1 MGPLAISCLA
11 MRSYHQACLAARPFG
26 PPLSALWLTIQTDVI
41 RTLITHAS
49 VANELDITGEN
60 LIVLDRTSASKIAYQ
75 LRKVGINLNQAT
87 AALNTIARA
96 AQKASDD
103 PLQVLDL
110 VEAIE
115 SVKYLLIGYEA
126 TRRSARNL
134 MESLTGSRGV
144 FLDRLD
150 SVAGSAYHSAASE
163 PLSDLD

>member
-1 MGPLAISCLA
+1 MGELRRLEARLTEEQMDMLDGLA
-11 MRSYHQACLAARPFG
+11 RDTG
-26 PPLSALWLTIQTDVI
+26 LTKTDVI

-49 VANELDITGEN
+49 VTDELDITGDTV
-60 LIVLDRTSASKIAYQ
+60 IVLDRVSASKIAYQ

-96 AQKASDD
+96 AQKATDD
-103 PLQVLDL
+103 SLQVLDI

-115 SVKYLLIGYEA
+115 SVKYLLIGYEV

-134 MESLTGSRGV
+134 MEGLTGSRGV

-150 SVAGSAYHSAASE
+150 SVAGSAHLSAESD
-163 PLSDLD
+163 PL

>member
-1 MGPLAISCLA
+1 MGELRRLEARLTEEQMDMLDGLA
-11 MRSYHQACLAARPFG
+11 RDTG
-26 PPLSALWLTIQTDVI
+26 LTKTDVI

-49 VANELDITGEN
+49 VADEPDITGDTV
-60 LIVLDRTSASKIAYQ
+60 IVLDRVSALKIAYQ
-75 LRKVGINLNQAT
+75 LRMVGINLNQAT

-115 SVKYLLIGYEA
+115 SVKYLLIGYEG

-134 MESLTGSRGV
+134 MEGLTGSRGV

-150 SVAGSAYHSAASE
+150 SVAGSADLSAESD
-163 PLSDLD
+163 PL

>member
-1 MGPLAISCLA
+1 MGELRRLEARLTEEQMNMLDRLALDT
-11 MRSYHQACLAARPFG
+11 G
-26 PPLSALWLTIQTDVI
+26 LTKTDVI

-49 VANELDITGEN
+49 VADKLEITGDTV
-60 LIVLDRTSASKIAYQ
+60 IVLDRVSALKIAYQ
-75 LRKVGINLNQAT
+75 LRMVGINLNQAT

-115 SVKYLLIGYEA
+115 SVKYLLIGYEG

-134 MESLTGSRGV
+134 MEGLTGSRGV

-150 SVAGSAYHSAASE
+150 SVAGRANHAASE

>member
-1 MGPLAISCLA
+1 MGELRRLEARLTEGQMNMLDGLA
-11 MRSYHQACLAARPFG
+11 RDTG
-26 PPLSALWLTIQTDVI
+26 LTKTDVI

-49 VANELDITGEN
+49 VADKLEITGDTV
-60 LIVLDRTSASKIAYQ
+60 IVLDRVSALKIAYQ
-75 LRKVGINLNQAT
+75 LRIVGINLNQAT

-115 SVKYLLIGYEA
+115 SVKYLLIGYEG

-134 MESLTGSRGV
+134 MEGLTGSRGV

-150 SVAGSAYHSAASE
+150 SVAGSADLSAESD
-163 PLSDLD
+163 PL

>member
-1 MGPLAISCLA
+1 MGELRRLEARLTEEQMDMLDGLA
-11 MRSYHQACLAARPFG
+11 RDTG
-26 PPLSALWLTIQTDVI
+26 LTKTDVV
-41 RTLITHAS
+41 RTHITHVS
-49 VANELDITGEN
+49 VADELDITGDTV
-60 LIVLDRTSASKIAYQ
+60 IVLDRVSASKIAYQ
-75 LRKVGINLNQAT
+75 LRMVGINLNQAT

-115 SVKYLLIGYEA
+115 SVKYLLIGYEG

-134 MESLTGSRGV
+134 MEGLTGSRGV

-150 SVAGSAYHSAASE
+150 SVAGSADLSAESD
-163 PLSDLD
+163 PL

>member
-1 MGPLAISCLA
+1 MGELRRLEARLTEGQMNMLDGLA
-11 MRSYHQACLAARPFG
+11 RDTG
-26 PPLSALWLTIQTDVI
+26 LTKTDVI

-49 VANELDITGEN
+49 VADKLEITGDTV
-60 LIVLDRTSASKIAYQ
+60 IVLDRVSALKIAYQ
-75 LRKVGINLNQAT
+75 LRMVGINLNQAT

-115 SVKYLLIGYEA
+115 SVKYLLIGYEE

-134 MESLTGSRGV
+134 MEGLTGSRGV

-150 SVAGSAYHSAASE
+150 SVAGRANHAASE

>member
-1 MGPLAISCLA
+1 MGELRRLEARLTEEQMDMLDGLA
-11 MRSYHQACLAARPFG
+11 RDTG
-26 PPLSALWLTIQTDVI
+26 LTKTDVI

-49 VANELDITGEN
+49 VADKLEITGETV
-60 LIVLDRTSASKIAYQ
+60 IVLDCVSASKVAYQ

-115 SVKYLLIGYEA
+115 SVKYLLIGYEG

-134 MESLTGSRGV
+134 MEGLTGSRGV

-150 SVAGSAYHSAASE
+150 SVAGSANHAAPE
-163 PLSDLD
+163 LLSDLD

>member
-1 MGPLAISCLA
+1 MGELRRLEARLTEEQMDMLDGLARDA
-11 MRSYHQACLAARPFG
+11 G
-26 PPLSALWLTIQTDVI
+26 LTKTDVI

-115 SVKYLLIGYEA
+115 SVKYLLIGYEG
-126 TRRSARNL
+126 TRRAARDL
-134 MESLTGSRGV
+134 MEGLTGSRGV

-150 SVAGSAYHSAASE
+150 SVAGRANHAASE

>member
-1 MGPLAISCLA
+1 MGELRRLEARLTEEQMDMLDGLA
-11 MRSYHQACLAARPFG
+11 RDTG
-26 PPLSALWLTIQTDVI
+26 LTKTDVI

-49 VANELDITGEN
+49 VADKLEITGETV
-60 LIVLDRTSASKIAYQ
+60 IVLDRVSASKIAYQ

-96 AQKASDD
+96 TQKASDD

-115 SVKYLLIGYEA
+115 SVKYLLIGYEG
-126 TRRSARNL
+126 TRRAARDL
-134 MESLTGSRGV
+134 MEGLTGSRGV

-150 SVAGSAYHSAASE
+150 SVAGSADHSAASE

>member
-1 MGPLAISCLA
+1 MGELRRLEARLTEEQMDMLDGLA
-11 MRSYHQACLAARPFG
+11 RDTG
-26 PPLSALWLTIQTDVI
+26 LTKTDVI
-41 RTLITHAS
+41 RTLITHGS
-49 VANELDITGEN
+49 VADKLEITGDTV
-60 LIVLDRTSASKIAYQ
+60 IVLDRVSALKIAYQ
-75 LRKVGINLNQAT
+75 LRMVGINLNQAT

-103 PLQVLDL
+103 SLQVLDL

-115 SVKYLLIGYEA
+115 SVKYLLIGYEG

-134 MESLTGSRGV
+134 MEGLTGSRGV

-150 SVAGSAYHSAASE
+150 SVAGRANHAASE

>member
-1 MGPLAISCLA
+1 MGELRRLEARLTEEQMDMLDGLARDA
-11 MRSYHQACLAARPFG
+11 G
-26 PPLSALWLTIQTDVI
+26 LTKTDVI

-115 SVKYLLIGYEA
+115 SVKYLLIGYEG
-126 TRRSARNL
+126 TRRAARYL
-134 MESLTGSRGV
+134 MEGLTGSRGV

-150 SVAGSAYHSAASE
+150 SVAGSADHSDASE
-163 PLSDLD
+163 PLWDLD